1 MGPPMKHA
9 SWSLQRGDTWLCLL
23 AWLVALALL
32 AGDGVSGITIA
43 GWVAALGYAAALW
56 KWQIGSRW
64 RLAAGYCLVCA
75 GYLGS
80 TAVVEALRVPIRNTS
95 LLALDRGLFE
105 ETPAVPLSA
114 FHAPWVGE
122 VLSASYL
129 SYMVYL
135 HVALCSA
142 WMMDTEARARWTH
155 PVWGAF
161 AVGLVGYFVCPASG
175 PNRAFPELF
184 PSPLAGG
191 VILRSNEFL
200 NAAASA
206 RYDAFPSLHVLV
218 TLTLLR
224 MDWREKRW
232 RFWTMLGPSLVM
244 IASTLALRLHYA
256 VDLLASAILFAL
268 LCVFWR
274 RDPAERL
281 SR

>member
-1 MGPPMKHA
+1 
-9 SWSLQRGDTWLCLL
+9 
-23 AWLVALALL
+23 
-32 AGDGVSGITIA
+32 
-43 GWVAALGYAAALW
+43 
-56 KWQIGSRW
+56 
-64 RLAAGYCLVCA
+64 
-75 GYLGS
+75 
-80 TAVVEALRVPIRNTS
+80 
-95 LLALDRGLFE
+95 
-105 ETPAVPLSA
+105 
-114 FHAPWVGE
+114 
-122 VLSASYL
+122 
-129 SYMVYL
+129 
-135 HVALCSA
+135 
-142 WMMDTEARARWTH
+142 
-155 PVWGAF
+155 
-161 AVGLVGYFVCPASG
+161 
-175 PNRAFPELF
+175 
-184 PSPLAGG
+184 